1 MIDMEGRVK
10 RRDVLTTG
18 EKIEFAD
25 GQSGYHHWG
34 VPSEFV
40 KAEIELFIALCKVY
54 ILACARI

>member
-1 MIDMEGRVK
+1 MEGRVK

-54 ILACARI
+54 ILA